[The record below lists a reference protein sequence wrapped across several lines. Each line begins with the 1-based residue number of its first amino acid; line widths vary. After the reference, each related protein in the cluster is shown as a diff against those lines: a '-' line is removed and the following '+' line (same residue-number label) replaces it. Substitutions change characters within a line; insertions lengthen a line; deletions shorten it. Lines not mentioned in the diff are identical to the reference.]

1 MNLNILSDN
10 LQCFYCFTYFTR
22 WVMKIRNNNLRTG
35 INLCFNCNK
44 LFGFMESRK
53 YFDVLAGISNICN
66 VPFIGFVVEDLKVYC
81 KITFTVNAKEVFE
94 TLTLEFEVKWILF
107 DERLLDELADMFKY
121 IQPDDLRK

>member
-1 MNLNILSDN
+1 
-10 LQCFYCFTYFTR
+10 
-22 WVMKIRNNNLRTG
+22 
-35 INLCFNCNK
+35 
-44 LFGFMESRK
+44 MESRK

-66 VPFIGFVVEDLKVYC
+66 VPFIGVVVEDLKVYC